1 MAVRFA
7 YYGDDFTGSTDALEA
22 LSIHGVRTV
31 LFPGVPSEAQLA
43 RFSGYDA
50 VGIAG
55 ESRSRNPEWMRANL
69 PRVFEFLRSL
79 NAPITQ
85 YKVCSTFDSSP
96 EAGNIA
102 VAMEIGRSVF
112 RSACVPVVVAAP
124 HLGRY
129 VLFGNLFASQS
140 GVVHRIDRHP
150 TMSRHPVTPM
160 RESDL
165 RLHLR
170 AQGASGVDLLD
181 LVALTGPD
189 PCAAADAILAR
200 GADAVLFDGV
210 DRRTELE
217 TGRIL
222 WNRRASVPFAVGSSG
237 LTHALM
243 RHWREAGEIAPEC
256 HPPEAAAVD
265 RVLVVS
271 GSCSPVTEEQIR
283 SAERAGFATFPIIGV
298 NRDELLNG
306 VLHAL
311 ERGQSIVIY
320 SALGPAG
327 VNDSPGGE
335 RLGHYLGDLMR
346 DAVLQ
351 SGVRRAVVA
360 GGDTSSHAVARLG
373 ISALTFAA
381 VMAPGAPL
389 CRVESEVA
397 RMDGLELVLKG
408 GQVGSRDFFE
418 QVRKGKL

>member
-7 YYGDDFTGSTDALEA
+7 FYGDDFTGSTDALEA
-22 LSIHGVRTV
+22 LSVHGVRTV
-31 LFPGVPSEAQLA
+31 LFPGVPTEAQLA
-43 RFSGYDA
+43 RFSDYDA
-50 VGIAG
+50 IGIAG

-69 PRVFEFLRSL
+69 PRVFAFLRSL
-79 NAPITQ
+79 DAPVTQ

-102 VAMEIGRSVF
+102 VAMEIGLGVF

-129 VLFGNLFASQS
+129 VLFGNLFAAQS
-140 GVVHRIDRHP
+140 GAVYRIDRHP

-170 AQGASGVDLLD
+170 AQGASGVKLVD

-189 PCAAADAILAR
+189 PCAAFDAILGR
-200 GADAVLFDGV
+200 GANAVLFDGL

-222 WNRRASVPFAVGSSG
+222 WNRRASVPFLVGSSG
-237 LTHALM
+237 LTHAFM
-243 RHWREAGEIAPEC
+243 RHWRDAGEIEPEFD
-256 HPPEAAAVD
+256 PPGAAAVD
-265 RVLVVS
+265 RLLVIS

-283 SAERAGFATFPIIGV
+283 SAERAGFATFPSTDV

-306 VLHAL
+306 AL
-311 ERGQSIVIY
+311 NALDRGRSVVIY
-320 SALGPAG
+320 SALGSAS
-327 VNDSPGGE
+327 VNGSPGGE

-346 DAVLQ
+346 DAVLR
-351 SGVRRAVVA
+351 SGVRRAIVA
-360 GGDTSSHAVARLG
+360 GGDTSSHAVSRLG

-381 VMAPGAPL
+381 IMAPGAPL
-389 CRVESEVA
+389 CRVESDVA